1 MKPYNTTMVPITWE
15 KSTIRSWLNGYGA
28 SSNTDGNDY
37 ANDNFIDTAFTA
49 EEKARIVAS
58 NIQAHLNTSPDNV
71 TMDKIFLFSIQEAN
85 DYFASDAK
93 RWADATNYAIQNG
106 VKVENIELSNGF
118 VHHYGGWWL
127 RSPGFANEFASY
139 VDENPGSINGSGM
152 GVDFDRIGVRP
163 ALWIDNPCG

>member
-71 TMDKIFLFSIQEAN
+71 TMDKIFLFSI
-85 DYFASDAK
+85 
-93 RWADATNYAIQNG
+93 
-106 VKVENIELSNGF
+106 
-118 VHHYGGWWL
+118 
-127 RSPGFANEFASY
+127 
-139 VDENPGSINGSGM
+139 
-152 GVDFDRIGVRP
+152 
-163 ALWIDNPCG
+163 